1 MGTQYFLSTPRS
13 WQDEKKG
20 FFFLGKTSWS
30 QVVPKAYHGLLSG
43 FLEEQFE
50 HVRRSCCFQ
59 ARNLNRLVIHLS
71 QFSNKPE
78 TQLIFKLLNNFPFFS
93 ASLDGIS
100 CKDLLNSENCESKSC
115 LHLAVDGG
123 HVKVNRKC
131 Y

>member
-1 MGTQYFLSTPRS
+1 M
-13 WQDEKKG
+13 
-20 FFFLGKTSWS
+20 
-30 QVVPKAYHGLLSG
+30 
-43 FLEEQFE
+43 
-50 HVRRSCCFQ
+50 
-59 ARNLNRLVIHLS
+59 
-71 QFSNKPE
+71 
-78 TQLIFKLLNNFPFFS
+78 FFS